1 MVYKEI
7 LRLVPTMQSISLAK
21 SNLKTMNKPKHDS
34 SGKGIRANRGRAGCE
49 ETKLVG
55 QGVKNIF
62 GIELIKLQSNLI
74 GKL

>member
-1 MVYKEI
+1 MSYKNI
-7 LRLVPTMQSISLAK
+7 LNLVPTMQSISLVK
-21 SNLKTMNKPKHDS
+21 ENINKPKKDG
-34 SGKGIRANRGRAGCE
+34 SGKGVRANKGRAGCK

-74 GKL
+74 GRI